1 MNRVLRENF
10 SIRSGYTMRK
20 NIDDYESGDIK
31 VIYAKHLNSIN
42 NLELPTIGKVSSE
55 HYLLDG
61 DILLTVKGSF
71 SAVVFDKS
79 IGKAIATSSIMIL
92 RPKDKNIS
100 SEFIATYLNSMK
112 GQSDLR
118 QIMSGAHVK
127 TINKS
132 ELENLRIP
140 IPPLDTQNMIAKLA
154 HNVIDQKNINYQKN
168 EIQQKILDSIL
179 IKLTQES

>member
-1 MNRVLRENF
+1 MRGLKEVF
-10 SIRSGYTMRK
+10 DIRSGYTMRK

-31 VIYAKHLNSIN
+31 VIYAKHLSSIDN
-42 NLELPTIGKVSSE
+42 FGLPTIGKISSDY
-55 HYLLDG
+55 YLLDG
-61 DILLTVKGSF
+61 DILLSVKGSF

-79 IGKAIATSSIMIL
+79 IGKAITTSSIMIL
-92 RPKDKNIS
+92 RPKDKDVS

-140 IPPLDTQNMIAKLA
+140 IPPLEMQNMIAKLA
-154 HNVIDQKNINYQKN
+154 QNVIDQKNINYQKN

-179 IKLTQES
+179 IKLTQEN